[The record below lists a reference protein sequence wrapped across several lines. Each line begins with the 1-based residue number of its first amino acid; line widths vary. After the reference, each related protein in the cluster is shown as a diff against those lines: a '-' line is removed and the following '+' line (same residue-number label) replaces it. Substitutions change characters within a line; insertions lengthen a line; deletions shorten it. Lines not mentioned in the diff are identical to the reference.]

1 MKMPLL
7 HAFLVGVG
15 GFGGALLRYGLNGL
29 LLRQFPLTTFPLGTM
44 AVNLLGCLMIGIV
57 VGLIESRQFFSIEMR
72 LFLLVGL
79 LGGFTTFSTFGIE
92 TFALFRSEQY
102 LSAAANIGLQVVA
115 GLFLVWA
122 GYTLAS
128 TR

>member
-1 MKMPLL
+1 MKTPLL

-29 LLRQFPLTTFPLGTM
+29 LARQFPLTTFPLGTL

-57 VGLIESRQFFSIEMR
+57 AGLIESRQFFGVEMR
-72 LFLLVGL
+72 VFLLVGL

-92 TFALFRSEQY
+92 TFTLFRDEQY
-102 LSAAANIGLQVVA
+102 VSAAANIGLQVVA
-115 GLFLVWA
+115 GLLLVWA
-122 GYTLAS
+122 GFTLTS

>member
-1 MKMPLL
+1 MKTPLL

-29 LLRQFPLTTFPLGTM
+29 LIRQFPLSTFPLGTL
-44 AVNLLGCLMIGIV
+44 AVNLFGCLMIGIV
-57 VGLIESRQFFSIEMR
+57 AGLIESRQFFSIEMR
-72 LFLLVGL
+72 VFLLIGL

-92 TFALFRSEQY
+92 TFSLFRNEQY
-102 LSAAANIGLQVVA
+102 LSAATNVGLHVVA
-115 GLFLVWA
+115 GLLLVWA
-122 GYTLAS
+122 GYTLTS

>member
-1 MKMPLL
+1 MKTPLL
-7 HAFLVGVG
+7 HAFLVGFG

-29 LLRQFPLTTFPLGTM
+29 LLRQFPLTTFPLGTL

-57 VGLIESRQFFSIEMR
+57 AGLIESRQFFGVEMR
-72 LFLLVGL
+72 VFLLIGL

-92 TFALFRSEQY
+92 TFTLFRNEQY
-102 LSAAANIGLQVVA
+102 VSAVMNIGLQVVA
-115 GLFLVWA
+115 GLLLVWA
-122 GYTLAS
+122 GYTLTS